1 MAVVTIGEVV
11 FEWDDR
17 KAIANF
23 DKHGVIFEEAA
34 TVFRDPFGRTMLDR
48 AHSQDENRFVLIG
61 NSESSRILTV
71 IFVEREDRLRLISAR
86 ESTPKERRERER
98 RNEKGTVGE

>member
-17 KAIANF
+17 KATANF
-23 DKHGVIFEEAA
+23 EKHGVILEEAA
-34 TVFRDPFGRTMLDR
+34 TVFRDPFGRSMLDTT
-48 AHSQDENRFVLIG
+48 HSEDENRFVLIG

-71 IFVEREDRLRLISAR
+71 TFVEREDRLRLISAR
-86 ESTPKERRERER
+86 EATPRERRERER
-98 RNEKGTVGE
+98 RNETGSMGE